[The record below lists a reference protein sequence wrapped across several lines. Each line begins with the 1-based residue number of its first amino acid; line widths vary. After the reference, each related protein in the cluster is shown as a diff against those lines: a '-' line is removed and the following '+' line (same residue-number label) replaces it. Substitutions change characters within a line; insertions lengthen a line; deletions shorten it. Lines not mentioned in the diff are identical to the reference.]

1 MKRFH
6 AGVALLLSLLW
17 EVRWAVGGALPCDS
31 RGSPR
36 GVRHRSRPGAERLAE
51 RSCSPHPAGRRAR
64 EVVYFA
70 VNACAGAGLAPQ
82 AVRGQE
88 CGGAAGPGWAGR
100 DPARLRCHGR
110 SPCPGS
116 CCWSRG
122 RLSGVMEQNNAG
134 PVRRGASCWKLPIP
148 NRLADCPGDAKS
160 APVSTGYT
168 EGASLIF
175 ILSGLSWAEC
185 PLRGRQRRAASS
197 AHEEPWRHRAAWLN
211 FWESLDG
218 AAFLLRITK

>member
-1 MKRFH
+1 MRLPPGAPPPSGDGAAGSARARLRRRGEPAAAAGGGGKGGGGEMKRFH

-160 APVSTGYT
+160 APVSTG
-168 EGASLIF
+168 
-175 ILSGLSWAEC
+175 
-185 PLRGRQRRAASS
+185 
-197 AHEEPWRHRAAWLN
+197 
-211 FWESLDG
+211 
-218 AAFLLRITK
+218 